1 MPKKRVLAWLA
12 FCAAAAAAAAWAP
25 LPQTSPAPTTRDAG
39 TAKQHMAQAPGH
51 LAALPQRDEIG
62 KPAAALF
69 PAQSWSPPAQQAAAA
84 PAAPVVPPMPY
95 RVAGTVVQNGVKQI
109 VLARGD
115 TVLTVREGDTLD
127 GTYRVDAVNE
137 HHVTLTYLPM
147 GAREDLPVTSPLAE
161 AATPQPARAGAA
173 QARLAWDGPK
183 QVSAGSTFRVAL
195 KLTSTEAIRAAPL
208 ELSFDPALVRPIA
221 VQAGDFFSGGMF
233 SYRVNPGGSIFIG
246 ASGKGAVPSD
256 AEFLVVNFEPIR
268 ASGVAE
274 VSVSSLSLQ
283 DAAGRAI
290 AYREPGSFRTAIV
303 R

>member
-1 MPKKRVLAWLA
+1 MSKKRLLFWLV

-25 LPQTSPAPTTRDAG
+25 LPQTSPVTTARDASRVKSQ
-39 TAKQHMAQAPGH
+39 TAQAPGSF
-51 LAALPQRDEIG
+51 AALPQREDIG
-62 KPAAALF
+62 KPAAPLF
-69 PAQSWSPPAQQAAAA
+69 PSQSWTPPQTAAAA
-84 PAAPVVPPMPY
+84 PAAPTVPPMPY
-95 RVAGTVVQNGVKQI
+95 RVAGAVLQDGATQI

-127 GTYRVDAVNE
+127 GTYRVDSINA
-137 HHVTLTYLPM
+137 HHVTLTYLPL
-147 GAREDLPVTSPLAE
+147 GAREDLPVTSALAE
-161 AATPQPARAGAA
+161 ATTPQPARAGAA

-208 ELSFDPALVRPIA
+208 QLSFDPEVVRPIA
-221 VQAGDFFSGGMF
+221 VRAGDFFSDGMF
-233 SYRVNPGGSIFIG
+233 SYRVNPGGSIFVG

-256 AEFLVVNFEPIR
+256 AEFLVINFEPIR

-283 DAAGRAI
+283 DSSGRAI

>member
-1 MPKKRVLAWLA
+1 MPKKRLFGWLA
-12 FCAAAAAAAAWAP
+12 FCAAAAAAAVWMPAP
-25 LPQTSPAPTTRDAG
+25 ERASMSPAREARNARALPAE
-39 TAKQHMAQAPGH
+39 APAR
-51 LAALPQRDEIG
+51 LAALPQREDIG
-62 KPAAALF
+62 KPAAPLF
-69 PAQSWSPPAQQAAAA
+69 PSQSWTPAQSAAAA
-84 PAAPVVPPMPY
+84 PAAPTVPPMPY
-95 RVAGTVVQNGVKQI
+95 RVAGAVLQDGTTQI

-127 GTYRVDAVNE
+127 GIYRVESLNAS
-137 HHVTLTYLPM
+137 HVTLTYLPM
-147 GAREDLPVTSPLAE
+147 GVREDLPVTSALAE
-161 AATPQPARAGAA
+161 ASTPQPARAGAA
-173 QARLAWDGPK
+173 QAQLAWDGPK

-195 KLTSTEAIRAAPL
+195 KLTSTEAIRAAPV
-208 ELSFDPALVRPIA
+208 ELSFDPAVVRPIA
-221 VQAGDFFSGGMF
+221 VRAGDFFSGGMF

>member
-1 MPKKRVLAWLA
+1 
-12 FCAAAAAAAAWAP
+12 
-25 LPQTSPAPTTRDAG
+25 
-39 TAKQHMAQAPGH
+39 
-51 LAALPQRDEIG
+51 
-62 KPAAALF
+62 
-69 PAQSWSPPAQQAAAA
+69 
-84 PAAPVVPPMPY
+84 MPY
-95 RVAGTVVQNGVKQI
+95 RVAGAVTQDGTTQI

-115 TVLTVREGDTLD
+115 SVLTVREGDTLD
-127 GTYRVDAVNE
+127 GTYRVDAVTAS
-137 HHVTLTYLPM
+137 HVSLTYLPL
-147 GAREDLPVTSPLAE
+147 GIREDLPITSALAE
-161 AATPQPARAGAA
+161 ASAPRAVAAGAA
-173 QARLAWDGPK
+173 HAQLAWDGPK

-208 ELSFDPALVRPIA
+208 ELSYDAQLVRPIA
-221 VQAGDFFSGGMF
+221 VRAGDFFSGGMF

-274 VSVSSLSLQ
+274 VTVSSLSLE
-283 DAAGRAI
+283 DTTGRAI